1 MNLLMQAVEVSDRAF
16 IFDNS
21 SDGQKAAFLAEI
33 EYSETLKI
41 KSNSY

>member
-33 EYSETLKI
+33 KYL
-41 KSNSY
+41 